1 MEQKDKIEKA
11 HVIMKKSYI
20 YLENI
25 KEKRTG
31 KDEERQ
37 LDGQIKPCLDLN
49 DCRAIYLK

>member
-20 YLENI
+20 YLIERI
-25 KEKRTG
+25 FKEKSTG

-37 LDGQIKPCLDLN
+37 LDRQTKPCLDLN
-49 DCRAIYLK
+49 N